1 VKLFT
6 DFTQGELSPR
16 FKGRPDL
23 ELYHKGALE
32 VTNFVPFFPGGITY
46 RPGFGYVGTIGTYK
60 VRLIPFIISD
70 SLAYILEFRSTKI
83 RIWKNGAL
91 LVSGGNPVEITTA
104 YTDPFSIQYAQDS
117 ASIYIVSS
125 LAPIK
130 VLSYTGADSFT
141 FTSLEIIGNTTMPF
155 SGDLIAGSTTVSNIP
170 TTKGLASGQTVSGT
184 GIPAG
189 TTIVSVGSGSIV
201 VSAAPTLSKTGS
213 TLYYSVTLPFQSSG
227 NYPRTIAI
235 HDGRLFVASTENE
248 PNAIWASKPFD
259 YGNFT
264 YYEHIVSTSKELR
277 EPLKAFTG
285 TTTNGSTTVSGISAE
300 ELETMNV
307 GDTIMGPGIPYDYPD
322 TVTRIE
328 SKGLTYLVLDRA
340 ATESGTVTL
349 YASWHDRSFPEY
361 TQVEYIRDII
371 TPSNAYKKTIASDIN
386 ETILWLASGND
397 LILGST
403 CGERVIPSGAN
414 ATNFICKKQT
424 AHGSAKIQPILF
436 NDAIVF
442 VGPDKKVLR
451 EYVYRGLTQESQ
463 SYNADRVDQF
473 ADHIL
478 TEVIQIEYSSSGTP
492 IIWAVQNDGTLI
504 GCVHDRR
511 LQLSAFFRVSCTN
524 GLIESVCVI
533 PESGKDTLYA
543 SINRSG
549 TRSLEKLGDLF
560 SGKHLDSWVEKTV
573 SAGSISGVSHI
584 SGSAKLVYNG
594 AVYSITI
601 TDGAASVPAGIPN
614 DAVVLVG
621 RLFTGRTK
629 LLPVSDNPMGQKMLP
644 RAKVKVLD
652 SYPFRL
658 GVESALSTASISS
671 NYSGDV
677 EIQIGGGWDTQGV
690 LQIEQEGLP
699 LSVLAIALDVK
710 TGG

>member
-1 VKLFT
+1 MKLFT

-23 ELYHKGALE
+23 ELYSKGALE
-32 VTNFVPFFPGGITY
+32 VTNFIPFFPGGITY
-46 RPGFGYVGTIGTYK
+46 RPGFGYVGAIGANK
-60 VRLIPFIISD
+60 VRLVPFIISD

-83 RIWKNGAL
+83 RIWKNGSL
-91 LVSGGNPVEITTA
+91 LTSEGSPLEITTA
-104 YTDPFSIQYAQDS
+104 YTDPFSIQFAQDS
-117 ASIYIVSS
+117 GSLYIVSS
-125 LAPIK
+125 LSPIK

-141 FTSLEIIGNTTMPF
+141 FSSLSITGNSSMPF
-155 SGDLIAGSTTVSNIP
+155 MGDLVSGSTTVSNIP
-170 TTKGLASGQTVSGT
+170 TTKGLASGQTVTGT
-184 GIPAG
+184 GIQSG

-201 VSAAPTLSKTGS
+201 LSAAPTLSKPGAN
-213 TLYYSVTLPFQSSG
+213 LYYSVTLPFQSSG
-227 NYPRTIAI
+227 NYPRAIAI

-264 YYEHIVSTSKELR
+264 YYDHIVSTTKELR
-277 EPLKAFTG
+277 EPLNAFTG
-285 TTTNGSTTVSGISAE
+285 TTTNGSATVSGVAAAD
-300 ELETMNV
+300 LETMKV

-322 TVTRIE
+322 TVTRIQ
-328 SKGLTYLVLDRA
+328 SKGATSLVLDHA
-340 ATESGTVTL
+340 ATASGTVTL
-349 YASWHDRSFPEY
+349 YSSWYDRSFPEY
-361 TQVEYIRDII
+361 NDVEYIRDVI
-371 TPSNAYKKTIASDIN
+371 TPSSGYKKTIASDIN

-397 LILGST
+397 LIIGTT
-403 CGERVIPSGAN
+403 CGERIIPSGAN

-424 AHGSAKIQPILF
+424 AHGSARIQPVLF
-436 NDAIVF
+436 NDAVVF

-463 SYNADRVDQF
+463 AYNADRVDIF

-478 TEVIQIEYSSSGTP
+478 TETVQLEYSSSGVP
-492 IIWAVQNDGTLI
+492 ILWMVQNDGTLI

-511 LQLSAFFRVSCTN
+511 LQLSAFFRVSLTSA
-524 GLIESVCVI
+524 LIESVCVI
-533 PESGKDTLYA
+533 PDSGKDTLYA
-543 SINRSG
+543 SVNRSG
-549 TRSLEKLGDLF
+549 TRTLEKLSDLF

-573 SAGSISGVSHI
+573 SAGAVSSVSHI
-584 SGSAKLVYNG
+584 SGAAKLVYSG
-594 AVYSITI
+594 VVYSITV
-601 TDGAASVPAGIPN
+601 TDGAATVPSGIPN
-614 DAVVLVG
+614 DAVVLIG

-629 LLPVSDNPMGQKMLP
+629 LLPVADNPMGQKMLS

-658 GVESALSTASISS
+658 GVESALSTASIST

-699 LSVLAIALDVK
+699 LTVLAIALDVK

>member
-1 VKLFT
+1 LFT

-23 ELYHKGALE
+23 ELYQKGALE

-46 RPGFGYVGTIGTYK
+46 RPGFGYVGTIGTNK

-141 FTSLEIIGNTTMPF
+141 FASLAITGNTTLPF
-155 SGDLIAGSTTVSNIP
+155 SGDLTSGSTTVSNIP

-184 GIPAG
+184 GIQAG

-201 VSAAPTLSKTGS
+201 LSAAPTLSKTGS

-227 NYPRTIAI
+227 NYPRAIGI
-235 HDGRLFVASTENE
+235 HDGRLVVASTENE

-264 YYEHIVSTSKELR
+264 YYEHIVSTSRELR
-277 EPLKAFTG
+277 EPLNAFTG
-285 TTTNGSTTVSGISAE
+285 TTTSGSTTVSGISAA

-322 TVTRIE
+322 TITRIQ
-328 SKGLTYLVLDRA
+328 SKGSTSLVLDHA
-340 ATESGTVTL
+340 ATASGTVTL
-349 YASWHDRSFPEY
+349 YSSWYDRSFPEY
-361 TQVEYIRDII
+361 NSVEYIRDII

-397 LILGST
+397 LILGTT

-424 AHGSAKIQPILF
+424 AHGSARIQPILF

-463 SYNADRVDQF
+463 AYNADRVDQL

-478 TEVIQIEYSSSGTP
+478 TEVVQLEYSSSGTP
-492 IIWAVQNDGTLI
+492 IIWTVQNDGTLI

-524 GLIESVCVI
+524 ALIESVCVI

-549 TRSLEKLGDLF
+549 SRTLEKLGDLF
-560 SGKHLDSWVEKTV
+560 SGKHDI
-573 SAGSISGVSHI
+573 GSLAHLRSCE
-584 SGSAKLVYNG
+584 A
-594 AVYSITI
+594 
-601 TDGAASVPAGIPN
+601 
-614 DAVVLVG
+614 
-621 RLFTGRTK
+621 RL
-629 LLPVSDNPMGQKMLP
+629 
-644 RAKVKVLD
+644 
-652 SYPFRL
+652 
-658 GVESALSTASISS
+658 
-671 NYSGDV
+671 
-677 EIQIGGGWDTQGV
+677 
-690 LQIEQEGLP
+690 
-699 LSVLAIALDVK
+699 
-710 TGG
+710 